1 MAVNKNTLDGI
12 IAGLGAMPKKS
23 EIDTPTNN
31 IDLLATETSEGLMS
45 AEDKVKL
52 NHVETGANNYVLPS
66 AGKDSLGGVKT
77 TSDVNSTKGY
87 TPTPIID
94 GVPYY
99 KDTLYTLPIATS
111 NTLGG
116 VKIGKNIS
124 ISEDGAISV
133 SDVSADQ
140 MTGIVPINKGGTGAS
155 NIHQARINLKTS
167 CFVIVGNTTE
177 NDETNSGYY
186 QAFSVPTIASV
197 QYTLRLLISP
207 VTPSYDFEEFTVD
220 IKLNT
225 SASEKLTPVGYM
237 STVEEQYDVIN
248 KLYVAY
254 NASITTGGFYFWYKN
269 TSAKSAIRI
278 SVLSCTYSN
287 DITQD
292 GLQTISLN
300 TSGACTS
307 QDTISTST
315 PNVVLFSDIITTKLA
330 TSSMAGYMSK
340 EDKAKL
346 DALDSTLTEQAG
358 QLTSLVN
365 NAYNTIG
372 SPSTTTTTSTDS
384 SDIPYNET
392 KTTVKYEFSKPNG
405 GKSTVSSTDTVIK
418 YKNASS
424 SNAGLLSSADY
435 DYIHSLPDVLSALE
449 ETVTNDITT
458 TLDAHVTDTNNPHS
472 VTKAQIGLGNVENKT
487 SATIRNEI
495 TKANVTTALGYTPV
509 TPTEF
514 TTHIDEFDAHV
525 ANVSNPH
532 SVTKTQIGLGNVE
545 NKTSEDIRGEITSTN
560 VTDALTY
567 TPAKATDLTSH
578 ISNVSNPHSVTK
590 AQIGLGNVEN
600 KTSEDIR
607 GELTAT
613 NVTTA
618 LGYTPVTPTDLSDHT
633 SDTNNPH
640 SVTKA
645 QIGLGN
651 VENKSSA
658 TIRGELTKANVTTAL
673 GYTPPSSVTFTQSLT
688 SGTKVGTLN
697 ISGTDVDLYA
707 PTNTD
712 THWTTKLVIGASD
725 TASANAA
732 ASNGSV
738 YLNIFDNSTLR
749 NAHKISGTNGVSVTS
764 DSSGNITITGTTYS
778 SVKNP
783 YALELQFNGTTQVSY
798 DGSSAKT
805 LNITPASI
813 GASADNHTHEYL
825 PLSGGTLTGQLIVL
839 GLEASKPIVVRGIAG
854 SDGNGN
860 VGDLYLQHSANSKI
874 FLGNAGGY
882 TISADGS
889 QYSGNSA
896 SATKLTTSAGSATQP
911 VYFSGGK
918 PVVTTY
924 TLEKSVPS
932 DAVFTD
938 TVYSHPEYT
947 EQTSGLYK
955 ITVDELGHVSA
966 VSSVVKADITALGI
980 PASDT
985 NTHYTSKNVVGSSTD
1000 TANTTTALTNGN
1012 VYINSVENGAV
1023 TSAHKISGSGMSTV
1037 TTDTSGNIIV
1047 TATHPTSAGNKHIPS
1062 GGANGDTLMYSASGT
1077 AVWHNDYVVGTQTSS
1092 TNAFTGTLSGV
1103 SALYDGLSIRYYLPY
1118 AGTTSAATL
1127 KLTLSA
1133 SDTTTAAIPIYRNN
1147 GSVFTNQ
1154 CGAGSILYLT
1164 YRTATN
1170 RWTMSAQYDYDTY
1183 DRLRHGGYIKCNTDT
1198 AIVPDD
1204 IIVAKNG
1211 VYYPLKTGT
1220 AFDITQ
1226 PILYSRVNIAVN
1238 AISDWTYYSIPA
1250 YVTTTQSIT
1259 LTAYKPLFIK
1269 GTLSGNIFTP
1279 ISATPL
1285 TQTIPT
1291 SDDGYQYILLG
1302 SAYDSTHFHMMP
1314 EHPIFEYK
1322 NEKFR
1327 LVGTRDDATTS
1338 TSGYMSASD
1347 KVKLNDIDPHAT
1359 NIPFIVGTQT
1369 AATGA
1374 WTGTTS
1380 KMSSLVDGQTIRY
1393 WLPYDGSGDATLNLT
1408 LADGNTTGA
1417 IACYWK
1423 GTSRLATHYAAGTVI
1438 TLTYRKSVAIG
1449 GNGSYTGWW
1458 ADADFDYNRDTYD
1471 RTKYSQAIKCD
1482 TTAIT
1487 AGNIIVGTG
1496 GVFKHLKAGTA
1507 FDVTYPI
1514 LYAASDINASAT
1526 GTNNYIIIPFAV
1538 TTTQSITLTAYKPVF
1553 IKGSLSGTTFTPIS
1567 TAPLTQTVPTSADDY
1582 EYILLGVTYNTTD
1595 MYLLPDHPIFAFKGG
1610 AFGQISSKG
1619 ITDLSVSGQT
1629 VTYTR
1634 GDGTTGTITTQD
1646 KNVTSTLATTTKAY
1660 ITGTTSAT
1668 TNTGTLVFD
1677 TDVYL
1682 DTTTGVLHAK
1692 DFKENG
1698 AYLSKKYKANMQ
1710 GVVGQG
1716 SPVGDPWFR
1725 FAYMTLANYKN
1736 YDHNTTFKVYRGYND
1751 QSTALGILTVHIR
1764 TSADGK
1770 FSYGELVWEYAG
1782 EGITLSDFKLAYSPD
1797 TNPLKLEL
1805 WIKITQ
1811 NWVWYHFDYLTAGN
1825 RTEPFNGTGWKLA
1838 YGGNGS
1844 ASITEG
1850 YTTID
1855 STLLKLKNPIADN
1868 QYLPITGG
1876 LMTGNIG
1883 FHGSTCDREII
1894 KFIDN
1899 TNDSTGQGIAIGGG
1913 GLTIIGGGESAYVA
1927 RDKYTSG
1934 DAEQMLIC
1942 NDWVIDFYSNCQN
1955 GMDSAKHYTM
1965 ASGVITSESFNATSS
1980 YKINDKVAIKYN
1992 STEECVNFVFS

>member
-1 MAVNKNTLDGI
+1 MAINKNTLDGI

-155 NIHQARINLKTS
+155 NIHQARVNLKTS

-177 NDETNSGYY
+177 NDEINSGYY

-225 SASEKLTPVGYM
+225 SASAKLTPVGYM

-269 TSAKSAIRI
+269 TSAKSVIRI

-346 DALDSTLTEQAG
+346 DALDSTLTEQAS

-424 SNAGLLSSADY
+424 SNAGLLSSTDY

-532 SVTKTQIGLGNVE
+532 SVTKTQIGLSNVENKSSEDIRGEITSTNVIDALTYTPAKATDLTSHISNKLNPHSVTKAQIGLGNVENKTSEDIRGELTATNVTTALGYTPVTPTDLSDHTSDTNNPHGVTKAQVGLGNVENKSSATIRGEITKANITTALGYTPVTPTEFTTHIDEFDDHVANVSNPHSVTKTQIGLGNVE

-578 ISNVSNPHSVTK
+578 ISNKSNPHSVTK
-590 AQIGLGNVEN
+590 AQIGLDNVEN

-697 ISGTDVDLYA
+697 VSGTDVDLYA

-712 THWTTKLVIGASD
+712 THWATKLVVGASD

-778 SVKNP
+778 SIKNP
-783 YALELQFNGTTQVSY
+783 YALEMQFNGTTQVSY

-874 FLGNAGGY
+874 FLGNTGGY

-1133 SDTTTAAIPIYRNN
+1133 SGTTTAAIPIYRNN
-1147 GSVFTNQ
+1147 GSTFTNQ

-1170 RWTMSAQYDYDTY
+1170 RWTMSAQYDYDT
-1183 DRLRHGGYIKCNTDT
+1183 
-1198 AIVPDD
+1198 
-1204 IIVAKNG
+1204 
-1211 VYYPLKTGT
+1211 
-1220 AFDITQ
+1220 F
-1226 PILYSRVNIAVN
+1226 
-1238 AISDWTYYSIPA
+1238 
-1250 YVTTTQSIT
+1250 
-1259 LTAYKPLFIK
+1259 
-1269 GTLSGNIFTP
+1269 
-1279 ISATPL
+1279 
-1285 TQTIPT
+1285 
-1291 SDDGYQYILLG
+1291 
-1302 SAYDSTHFHMMP
+1302 
-1314 EHPIFEYK
+1314 
-1322 NEKFR
+1322 
-1327 LVGTRDDATTS
+1327 
-1338 TSGYMSASD
+1338 
-1347 KVKLNDIDPHAT
+1347 
-1359 NIPFIVGTQT
+1359 
-1369 AATGA
+1369 
-1374 WTGTTS
+1374 
-1380 KMSSLVDGQTIRY
+1380 
-1393 WLPYDGSGDATLNLT
+1393 
-1408 LADGNTTGA
+1408 
-1417 IACYWK
+1417 
-1423 GTSRLATHYAAGTVI
+1423 
-1438 TLTYRKSVAIG
+1438 
-1449 GNGSYTGWW
+1449 
-1458 ADADFDYNRDTYD
+1458 D

-1487 AGNIIVGTG
+1487 AGNIIVGNG
-1496 GVFKHLKAGTA
+1496 GAFKHLKAGTA

-1514 LYAASDINASAT
+1514 LYAASDISASAT

-1538 TTTQSITLTAYKPVF
+1538 TTTQSITLTTYKPVF

-1567 TAPLTQTVPTSADDY
+1567 TAPLTQTVPTSADGY
-1582 EYILLGVTYNTTD
+1582 EYILLGVAYNTTD

-1646 KNVTSTLATTTKAY
+1646 TKVTNTLATTTKAY

-1677 TDVYL
+1677 TGVYL
-1682 DTTTGVLHAK
+1682 DTTAGRLYAK
-1692 DFKENG
+1692 EFSEG
-1698 AYLSKKYKANMQ
+1698 GSLLSGKYRAHLACT
-1710 GVVGQG
+1710 VGQS
-1716 SPVGDPWFR
+1716 SPVSDPWFKVGDII
-1725 FAYMTLANYKN
+1725 FANYAYKN
-1736 YDHNTTFKVYRGYND
+1736 YDHMTTFRVFKPYADNARAV
-1751 QSTALGILTVHIR
+1751 GILTTHIR
-1764 TSADGK
+1764 TTPEGT
-1770 FSYGELVWEYAG
+1770 FSSGELIWEYAG
-1782 EGITLSDFKLAYSPD
+1782 EGINIDNFKMACQPNS
-1797 TNPLKLEL
+1797 TTFTVEL
-1805 WIKITQ
+1805 WVKIPYEWQ
-1811 NWVWYHFDYLTAGN
+1811 YYHFDYIAAGN
-1825 RTEPFNGTGWKLA
+1825 RTSIFNGVGWNLKSHGA
-1838 YGGNGS
+1838 DGV

-1850 YTTID
+1850 YTIIN

-1868 QYLPITGG
+1868 QYLPTTGG

-1883 FHGSTCDREII
+1883 FHGSRCDREII

-1899 TNDSTGQGIAIGGG
+1899 TSDSTGQGIAIGGG
-1913 GLTIIGGGESAYVA
+1913 GLTIIGGGESADAA
-1927 RDKYTSG
+1927 RDMYAGG
-1934 DAEQMLIC
+1934 DREDMLIC
-1942 NDWVIDFYSNCQN
+1942 NDYVIDFYSNCQS
-1955 GMDSAKHYTM
+1955 GMKSSKHYTM

-1980 YKINDKVAIKYN
+1980 YKINNKVAIQYN

>member
-1 MAVNKNTLDGI
+1 MAINKDTLDGI

-52 NHVETGANNYVLPS
+52 NNVETGANNYVLPS

-77 TSDVNSTKGY
+77 TSDVNSTDGY
-87 TPTPIID
+87 APTPIID

-99 KDTLYTLPIATS
+99 KDTLYTLPIATADS
-111 NTLGG
+111 LGG

-269 TSAKSAIRI
+269 TTAKSVIRI

-340 EDKAKL
+340 EDKTKL
-346 DALDSTLTEQAG
+346 DALDSTLTEQAS

-424 SNAGLLSSADY
+424 SNAGLLSSTDY

-514 TTHIDEFDAHV
+514 TTHIDEFDAH
-525 ANVSNPH
+525 ATNVSNPH
-532 SVTKTQIGLGNVE
+532 SVTKAQIGLSNVENKSSEDIRGEITSTNVIDALTYTPAKATDLTSHISNKSNPHSVTKAQIGLGNVE
-545 NKTSEDIRGEITSTN
+545 NKTSEDIRGELTATNVTDALGYVPVTPTDLSDHTLDTNNPHSVTKAQVGLGNVENKSSATIRGEITKANVTTALGYVPVTPTEFTTHIDEFDDHVANVSNPHSVTKAQIGLGNVENKTSEDIRGELTATN

-578 ISNVSNPHSVTK
+578 ISNKSNPHSVTK
-590 AQIGLGNVEN
+590 AQIGLDNVEN

-651 VENKSSA
+651 VENKSSVTIRSELTKSNVTTALGYTPITPTEFTTHTDEFDAHLADTTNPHAVTKSQVGLGNVENKSSEDIRGELTSKNVTDALGYTPAKITDLASHTSNKSNPHSVTKAQIGLGNVENKSSADIRSELTTTDVSTALGYAPVSPSEFADHTSDTTNPHGVTKAQVGLGNVENKSSA
-658 TIRGELTKANVTTAL
+658 TIRGEITKANVTTAL
-673 GYTPPSSVTFTQSLT
+673 GYTPPSSVTFTQSIT
-688 SGTKVGTLN
+688 SGTKIGTLN
-697 ISGTDVDLYA
+697 VSGTGVDLYA
-707 PTNTD
+707 PADID
-712 THWTTKLVIGASD
+712 THWTSNLVVGASP
-725 TASANAA
+725 TAS
-732 ASNGSV
+732 SNETAGNGNV
-738 YLNIFDNSTLR
+738 HLNLFENSTIR
-749 NAHKISGTNGVSVTS
+749 NSHKISGANGVSVTS
-764 DSSGNITITGTTYS
+764 NTDGEINITGTTYTAGTGLVLS
-778 SVKNP
+778 GTKFNHSNSVTAGTAQGDSDKT
-783 YALELQFNGTTQVSY
+783 LEFGGTFNIPTVTYDAQGHITGSGTT
-798 DGSSAKT
+798 
-805 LNITPASI
+805 
-813 GASADNHTHEYL
+813 
-825 PLSGGTLTGQLIVL
+825 TLTM
-839 GLEASKPIVVRGIAG
+839 
-854 SDGNGN
+854 
-860 VGDLYLQHSANSKI
+860 
-874 FLGNAGGY
+874 
-882 TISADGS
+882 
-889 QYSGNSA
+889 
-896 SATKLTTSAGSATQP
+896 
-911 VYFSGGK
+911 
-918 PVVTTY
+918 
-924 TLEKSVPS
+924 PS
-932 DAVFTD
+932 N
-938 TVYSHPEYT
+938 P
-947 EQTSGLYK
+947 
-955 ITVDELGHVSA
+955 
-966 VSSVVKADITALGI
+966 
-980 PASDT
+980 
-985 NTHYTSKNVVGSSTD
+985 
-1000 TANTTTALTNGN
+1000 
-1012 VYINSVENGAV
+1012 
-1023 TSAHKISGSGMSTV
+1023 
-1037 TTDTSGNIIV
+1037 
-1047 TATHPTSAGNKHIPS
+1047 
-1062 GGANGDTLMYSASGT
+1062 
-1077 AVWHNDYVVGTQTSS
+1077 
-1092 TNAFTGTLSGV
+1092 
-1103 SALYDGLSIRYYLPY
+1103 
-1118 AGTTSAATL
+1118 
-1127 KLTLSA
+1127 
-1133 SDTTTAAIPIYRNN
+1133 
-1147 GSVFTNQ
+1147 
-1154 CGAGSILYLT
+1154 
-1164 YRTATN
+1164 
-1170 RWTMSAQYDYDTY
+1170 
-1183 DRLRHGGYIKCNTDT
+1183 NTDT
-1198 AIVPDD
+1198 
-1204 IIVAKNG
+1204 K
-1211 VYYPLKTGT
+1211 
-1220 AFDITQ
+1220 
-1226 PILYSRVNIAVN
+1226 
-1238 AISDWTYYSIPA
+1238 
-1250 YVTTTQSIT
+1250 
-1259 LTAYKPLFIK
+1259 
-1269 GTLSGNIFTP
+1269 
-1279 ISATPL
+1279 
-1285 TQTIPT
+1285 
-1291 SDDGYQYILLG
+1291 
-1302 SAYDSTHFHMMP
+1302 
-1314 EHPIFEYK
+1314 
-1322 NEKFR
+1322 
-1327 LVGTRDDATTS
+1327 
-1338 TSGYMSASD
+1338 
-1347 KVKLNDIDPHAT
+1347 
-1359 NIPFIVGTQT
+1359 
-1369 AATGA
+1369 
-1374 WTGTTS
+1374 
-1380 KMSSLVDGQTIRY
+1380 
-1393 WLPYDGSGDATLNLT
+1393 
-1408 LADGNTTGA
+1408 
-1417 IACYWK
+1417 
-1423 GTSRLATHYAAGTVI
+1423 
-1438 TLTYRKSVAIG
+1438 
-1449 GNGSYTGWW
+1449 
-1458 ADADFDYNRDTYD
+1458 
-1471 RTKYSQAIKCD
+1471 
-1482 TTAIT
+1482 
-1487 AGNIIVGTG
+1487 
-1496 GVFKHLKAGTA
+1496 
-1507 FDVTYPI
+1507 
-1514 LYAASDINASAT
+1514 
-1526 GTNNYIIIPFAV
+1526 
-1538 TTTQSITLTAYKPVF
+1538 
-1553 IKGSLSGTTFTPIS
+1553 
-1567 TAPLTQTVPTSADDY
+1567 
-1582 EYILLGVTYNTTD
+1582 
-1595 MYLLPDHPIFAFKGG
+1595 
-1610 AFGQISSKG
+1610 
-1619 ITDLSVSGQT
+1619 
-1629 VTYTR
+1629 
-1634 GDGTTGTITTQD
+1634 
-1646 KNVTSTLATTTKAY
+1646 VTSTLATTRKAY

-1677 TDVYL
+1677 TGVYL
-1682 DTTTGVLHAK
+1682 DTTAGRLYAK
-1692 DFKENG
+1692 EFSEG
-1698 AYLSKKYKANMQ
+1698 GSLLSGKYRAHLACT
-1710 GVVGQG
+1710 VGQS
-1716 SPVGDPWFR
+1716 SPVSDPWFKVGDII
-1725 FAYMTLANYKN
+1725 FANYVYKN
-1736 YDHNTTFKVYRGYND
+1736 YDHMTTFRVFKPYADNARAV
-1751 QSTALGILTVHIR
+1751 GILTTHIR
-1764 TSADGK
+1764 TTPEGT
-1770 FSYGELVWEYAG
+1770 FSSGELIWEYAG
-1782 EGITLSDFKLAYSPD
+1782 EGINIDNFKMACQPNS
-1797 TNPLKLEL
+1797 TTFTVEL
-1805 WIKITQ
+1805 WVKIPYEWQ
-1811 NWVWYHFDYLTAGN
+1811 YYHFDYIAAGN
-1825 RTEPFNGTGWKLA
+1825 RTVIFNGVGWNLKSHA
-1838 YGGNGS
+1838 ADGV

-1850 YTTID
+1850 YTIIN

-1868 QYLPITGG
+1868 QYLPTTGG

-1883 FHGSTCDREII
+1883 FHGSRCDREII

-1899 TNDSTGQGIAIGGG
+1899 THDSSGQGIAIGGG
-1913 GLTIIGGGESAYVA
+1913 GLTIIGGGESADAA
-1927 RDKYTSG
+1927 RDMYAGG
-1934 DAEQMLIC
+1934 DREDMLIC
-1942 NDWVIDFYSNCQN
+1942 NDYAIDFYSNCQN
-1955 GMDSAKHYTM
+1955 GMGSAKHYRM

>member
-225 SASEKLTPVGYM
+225 SASAKLTPVGYM

-346 DALDSTLTEQAG
+346 DALDSTLTEQAS

-365 NAYNTIG
+365 NAYNTIS

-424 SNAGLLSSADY
+424 SNAGLLSSTDY

-514 TTHIDEFDAHV
+514 TTHTDEFDDHVANKSNPHSVTKTQIGLSNVENKSSEDIRGEITSTNITDALTYTPAKATDLTSHISNKSNPHSVTKAQIGLGNVENKTSEDIRGELTATNVTTALGYVPVTPTDLSDHTSDTNNPHSVTKTQVGLGNVENKSSATIRGEITKANVTTALGYTPVTPTEFTTHIDEFDDHV

-532 SVTKTQIGLGNVE
+532 NVTKAQIGLGNVE

-578 ISNVSNPHSVTK
+578 ISNKSNPHSVTK
-590 AQIGLGNVEN
+590 AQIGLDNVEN

-712 THWTTKLVIGASD
+712 THWTTKLVVGASD

-732 ASNGSV
+732 ASNGNV

-947 EQTSGLYK
+947 EQTNGLYK

-1133 SDTTTAAIPIYRNN
+1133 SGTTTAAIPIYRNN

-1170 RWTMSAQYDYDTY
+1170 RWTMSAQYDYDTF
-1183 DRLRHGGYIKCNTDT
+1183 DRLRHSGNIKCNADT
-1198 AIVPDD
+1198 AIVAND

-1226 PILYSRVNIAVN
+1226 PILYSGVNIAVN
-1238 AISDWTYYSIPA
+1238 TTNSWIYYSIPA
-1250 YVTTTQSIT
+1250 YVTTTQNIT

-1291 SDDGYQYILLG
+1291 IDDGYQYILLG

-1314 EHPIFEYK
+1314 EHPIF
-1322 NEKFR
+1322 
-1327 LVGTRDDATTS
+1327 
-1338 TSGYMSASD
+1338 
-1347 KVKLNDIDPHAT
+1347 
-1359 NIPFIVGTQT
+1359 
-1369 AATGA
+1369 
-1374 WTGTTS
+1374 
-1380 KMSSLVDGQTIRY
+1380 
-1393 WLPYDGSGDATLNLT
+1393 
-1408 LADGNTTGA
+1408 
-1417 IACYWK
+1417 
-1423 GTSRLATHYAAGTVI
+1423 
-1438 TLTYRKSVAIG
+1438 
-1449 GNGSYTGWW
+1449 
-1458 ADADFDYNRDTYD
+1458 
-1471 RTKYSQAIKCD
+1471 
-1482 TTAIT
+1482 
-1487 AGNIIVGTG
+1487 
-1496 GVFKHLKAGTA
+1496 
-1507 FDVTYPI
+1507 
-1514 LYAASDINASAT
+1514 
-1526 GTNNYIIIPFAV
+1526 
-1538 TTTQSITLTAYKPVF
+1538 
-1553 IKGSLSGTTFTPIS
+1553 
-1567 TAPLTQTVPTSADDY
+1567 
-1582 EYILLGVTYNTTD
+1582 
-1595 MYLLPDHPIFAFKGG
+1595 AFKDG
-1610 AFGQISSKG
+1610 AFGLVGSKG

-1677 TDVYL
+1677 TGVFL
-1682 DTTTGVLHAK
+1682 DTTAGRLYAK
-1692 DFKENG
+1692 EFSEG
-1698 AYLSKKYKANMQ
+1698 GRLLSSKYRARLACT
-1710 GVVGQG
+1710 VGQN
-1716 SPVGDPWFR
+1716 SPVSDPWFKVGDII
-1725 FAYMTLANYKN
+1725 FANAEYKN
-1736 YDHNTTFKVYRGYND
+1736 YDHMTTFRVFKPYADNARAV
-1751 QSTALGILTVHIR
+1751 GILTTHIR
-1764 TSADGK
+1764 TTSTGA
-1770 FSYGELVWEYAG
+1770 FASGELVWEYAG
-1782 EGITLSDFKLAYSPD
+1782 EEININNFKMACQPNS
-1797 TNPLKLEL
+1797 TSFTVEL
-1805 WIKITQ
+1805 WVKIPYEWQ
-1811 NWVWYHFDYLTAGN
+1811 YYHFDYIAAGDRTRIFN
-1825 RTEPFNGTGWKLA
+1825 RAGWNLKSHA
-1838 YGGNGS
+1838 ADGV

-1850 YTTID
+1850 YTIIN
-1855 STLLKLKNPIADN
+1855 STLLPLRNPIAN
-1868 QYLPITGG
+1868 NMYLPTAGG
-1876 LMTGNIG
+1876 AMTGNIG
-1883 FHGSTCDREII
+1883 YKGSLGTNDMIR
-1894 KFIDN
+1894 FIDN
-1899 TNDSTGQGIAIGGG
+1899 ALDANGNGISIGGG
-1913 GLTIIGGGESAYVA
+1913 GLTIIGGGESAY
-1927 RDKYTSG
+1927 S
-1934 DAEQMLIC
+1934 AESLFTDGNSEKMLIC
-1942 NDWVIDFYSNCQN
+1942 NDYVIDFYSNCQS
-1955 GMDSAKHYTM
+1955 GMESSKHYTM
-1965 ASGVITSESFNATSS
+1965 SSGVITSESFNATSS